1 MQWSY
6 DGQIRRY
13 LTQVMRLMSNFPV
26 KDSSGNI
33 KPVPIMY
40 GDLTRQVAHIIRDN
54 SENKLPSAPRMSV
67 YMTSIEQ
74 DRSRTTD
81 STYTKSVNVIERQYD
96 QETGEYLNVQGA
108 NYTVERLIPTPY
120 ILKVNVDIW
129 TTGLDQKLQIIEP
142 ILTLFNPSLEIQTTD
157 NFVDWTSITVVN
169 LEGTDLSNRSIP
181 VGVDSE
187 IDITTL
193 SFSLPIYLSAPAKVK
208 KMGIITNI
216 ITSIFD
222 ENTGTIETGVS
233 QPQQNEYSDTFP
245 NNTSGTGGNY
255 NNTTYINYDQYPIY
269 IENDIAEIVYR
280 RSEDPIVVRLQDPT
294 GQIDW
299 RDVFEIMPGN
309 YIPNVSRIFL
319 KDPNSDSEITGT
331 FSTNPENSAQI
342 IINWDQDSFP
352 QDTVIS
358 GPTGDKTTID
368 YIIDP
373 TRWNPEDYKI
383 TGMRILLLGDIGAE
397 INQDGADAWKGTDG
411 SELIA
416 RENDIIEWNGVKWVI
431 VFDSNNITET
441 TYVTNLNTNTQYK
454 FVNGEWL
461 LSVNGEYA
469 PGFWRLDM
477 YG

>member
-13 LTQVMRLMSNFPV
+13 LTQIMRLMSNFPV
-26 KDSSGNI
+26 KDNSGNI

-67 YMTSIEQ
+67 YMTGIEQ

-81 STYTKSVNVIERQYD
+81 STYTKSVNVIERQYN

-120 ILKVNVDIW
+120 TLKANVDIW
-129 TTGLDQKLQIIEP
+129 SSSLDQKLQIIEP
-142 ILTLFNPSLEIQTTD
+142 VLTLFNPSLEIQTTD

-193 SFSLPIYLSAPAKVK
+193 NFSLPIYLSAPAKVK

-222 ENTGTIETGVS
+222 ENTGSIDSGIIQNGSNEKETA
-233 QPQQNEYSDTFP
+233 
-245 NNTSGTGGNY
+245 TGGNY
-255 NNTTYINYDQYPIY
+255 AEAIYINYDQYPVY
-269 IENDIAEIVYR
+269 INNNTAEIVYR
-280 RSEDPIVVRLQDPT
+280 RSDDPIVVRLQDPT

-309 YIPNVSRIFL
+309 YIPDVSRIFL
-319 KDPNSDSEITGT
+319 KDPNGDSEITGT

-383 TGMRILLLGDIGAE
+383 TGMRILLLGDIGDE

-416 RENDIIEWNGVKWVI
+416 RENDIIEWNGVKWVT
-431 VFDSNNITET
+431 VFDSSEITET

-461 LSVNGEYA
+461 LSVNGEYL
-469 PGFWRLDM
+469 PGFWRLNM